1 MKAWQWTVWIALCI
15 VPLAVAAA
23 SLGSLPDTVAPH
35 VGPGGVIDR
44 YGSKYEILRMAAL
57 LALPSLA
64 LMLASWKAEAL
75 FARGLVHGIDGPR
88 NLRTLFLVLGTIDTV
103 ILSGI
108 MLSFGRGVL
117 AG

>member
-23 SLGSLPDTVAPH
+23 SLGSLPDTVALH

-57 LALPSLA
+57 LASLPRSHARFLESGSA
-64 LMLASWKAEAL
+64 LRER
-75 FARGLVHGIDGPR
+75 ARPRHRQPR